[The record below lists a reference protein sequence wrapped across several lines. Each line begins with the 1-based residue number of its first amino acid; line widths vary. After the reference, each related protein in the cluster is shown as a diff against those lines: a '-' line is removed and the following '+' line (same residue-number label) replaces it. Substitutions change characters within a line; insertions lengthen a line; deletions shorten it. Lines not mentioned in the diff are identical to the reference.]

1 MQQRNVKM
9 NRVRQVL
16 DKMGLLLVLLIFVII
31 MTCLTPSFLTWNNI
45 RNLLIQSTILCTLS
59 LGMTFVII
67 TGGMD
72 LSVGS
77 VEALAAA
84 AGMGVIVKA
93 GMPPAAGIAAIL
105 AIGAIFGV
113 INGLLVTQFRIPP
126 MIVTL
131 ATMSVARGIVQ
142 VYTNGANIGP
152 VPKSFTVLTGFY
164 FLGVPLIVWTVILF
178 CAAAW
183 ICLSKTSFGRSVY
196 AVGGSELAAKL
207 AGIRT
212 KRVIVLTYIISGLC
226 AAVAGLLLSIRLESA
241 GPNAGDGVEMNA
253 IAAVVVGG
261 TSLSGG
267 RGTVLGTVLGV
278 ILISFVSNAVN
289 LLGVP
294 PAWDKIV
301 KGVVIVIAAMLDANR
316 NRWSGQP
323 GEN

>member
-1 MQQRNVKM
+1 MLQLKSKSDKAGRI
-9 NRVRQVL
+9 L
-16 DKMGLLLVLLIFVII
+16 DKMGLFLVLLLFIVI
-31 MTCLTPSFLTWNNI
+31 MTILTPSFLTLNNMK
-45 RNLLIQSTILCTLS
+45 NLLIQSTILCTLS

-67 TGGMD
+67 TGGID

-77 VEALAAA
+77 VEAVASAIGL
-84 AGMGVIVKA
+84 GLIVKS
-93 GMPPAAGIAAIL
+93 GVPPAVGVLIML
-105 AIGAIFGV
+105 VVGAVFGV
-113 INGLLVTQFRIPP
+113 MNGILITHFRIPP

-131 ATMSVARGIVQ
+131 ATMSIARGVVL
-142 VYTNGANIGP
+142 VYTNSANIGP
-152 VPKSFTVLTGFY
+152 VPKSFTVLTGSYIF
-164 FLGVPLIVWTVILF
+164 GIPLIVWTVIAF
-178 CAAAW
+178 CIIAW
-183 ICLSKTSFGRSVY
+183 LGLSKTTFGRSVY

-212 KRVIVLTYIISGLC
+212 KRVIILTYVISGVC
-226 AAVAGLLLSIRLESA
+226 AAMAGLLLAIRLESA

-278 ILISFVSNAVN
+278 ILISLVSNAVN

-301 KGVVIVIAAMLDANR
+301 KGLVIVIAALLDANR
-316 NRWSGQP
+316 NKAGKR
-323 GEN
+323 

>member
-1 MQQRNVKM
+1 MLQLKSKSDKAGRI
-9 NRVRQVL
+9 L
-16 DKMGLLLVLLIFVII
+16 DKMGLFLVLLLFIVI
-31 MTCLTPSFLTWNNI
+31 MTILTPSFLTLKNMK
-45 RNLLIQSTILCTLS
+45 NLLIQSTILCTLS

-67 TGGMD
+67 TGGID

-77 VEALAAA
+77 VEAVASAIGL
-84 AGMGVIVKA
+84 GLIVKS
-93 GMPPAAGIAAIL
+93 GVPPAVGVLIML
-105 AIGAIFGV
+105 VIGAVFGV
-113 INGLLVTQFRIPP
+113 MNGILITHFRIPP

-131 ATMSVARGIVQ
+131 ATMSIARGVVL
-142 VYTNGANIGP
+142 VYTNSANIGP
-152 VPKSFTVLTGFY
+152 VPKSFTVLTGSYIF
-164 FLGVPLIVWTVILF
+164 GIPLIVWTVIAF
-178 CAAAW
+178 CIIAW
-183 ICLSKTSFGRSVY
+183 LGLSKTTFGRSVY

-212 KRVIVLTYIISGLC
+212 KRVIILTYVISGVC
-226 AAVAGLLLSIRLESA
+226 AAMAGLLLAIRLESA

-278 ILISFVSNAVN
+278 ILISLVSNAVN

-301 KGVVIVIAAMLDANR
+301 KGLVIVIAALLDANR
-316 NRWSGQP
+316 NKAGKR
-323 GEN
+323 